1 MNRLR
6 RLPVRW
12 RLALTS
18 ASLTFVILLLFAV
31 VIGLFTARQVRM
43 SYDDDVRLTAVDLQ
57 ERIKLRDTLTGLRL
71 EVRQGDEVIQ
81 AAAAGGAAV
90 RVLDRAGRPI
100 IPRDGAP
107 QLGPP
112 SSELHTA
119 GRYRV
124 ATRPLTDP
132 FGRPVAY
139 LQYAKPLASVERT
152 VARMKLFLTLG
163 VLAGTCLALLA
174 GLAIARRAMA
184 PIASLTSAAKG
195 IARTRDPGVKLP
207 QPAADDEVADL
218 ARTLEE
224 MLMALD
230 AARGETQSA
239 LDRQRAFVAD
249 ASHELRTPLTSILA
263 NLELLEGQLEGD
275 NAEIAGSALR
285 SSQRMRR
292 LVANLLLLARADAG
306 RQALPVPVDVRRV
319 VHDAAAEAAP
329 LAEGHELSVRVDDT
343 VTVDG
348 TPDDLHRLVLNLI
361 ENALVHTPRGSH
373 VEVSAWRDGDAAV
386 IEVADDGPGIP
397 AEMRATIFDRF
408 VRRHGDRS
416 GGGTG
421 SGLGL
426 AIVRAVARAHGGSVE
441 LSESARGGARF
452 VVRLPVAAGVTEPA
466 PAARSDS
473 LLS

>member
-1 MNRLR
+1 MSRLR

-18 ASLTFVILLLFAV
+18 ASLTFVILLLFAI
-31 VIGLFTARQVRM
+31 VIGLITARQVRM

-81 AAAAGGAAV
+81 AATAGGAAV
-90 RVLDRAGRPI
+90 RILDRSGRPI
-100 IPRDGAP
+100 LPREGAVP
-107 QLGPP
+107 LGPP
-112 SSELHTA
+112 DSELHTY
-119 GRYRV
+119 GGYRV

-139 LQYAKPLASVERT
+139 LQYAKPLDSVQHT
-152 VARMKLFLTLG
+152 VGRMKLFLALG
-163 VLAGTCLALLA
+163 VLGGTCLALLA

-184 PIASLTSAAKG
+184 PIASLTAAAKG
-195 IARTRDPGVKLP
+195 ITRTRDPGVKLP
-207 QPAADDEVADL
+207 QPEADDEVADL

-230 AARGETQSA
+230 AARGETQAA

-263 NLELLEGQLEGD
+263 NLELLEEQLQGD

-306 RQALPVPVDVRRV
+306 RRALPEQVDVRRV

-329 LAEGHELSVRVDDT
+329 LAEGHELTVRVDEP
-343 VTVDG
+343 VTMEG

-397 AEMRATIFDRF
+397 ADMRAAIFDRF
-408 VRRHGDRS
+408 VRRDGDRS

-426 AIVRAVARAHGGSVE
+426 AIVRAVARAHGGTVDVDE
-441 LSESARGGARF
+441 GARGGARF
-452 VVRLPVAAGVTEPA
+452 VVRLPATERVAEPA
-466 PAARSDS
+466 TAPVPASG
-473 LLS
+473 

>member
-1 MNRLR
+1 VKRLE

-18 ASLTFVILLLFAV
+18 AGLTFVILLLFAV

-43 SYDDDVRLTAVDLQ
+43 SFDDDVRLTAVDLQ
-57 ERIKLRDTLTGLRL
+57 ERINIRPTLTGLRL
-71 EVRQGDEVIQ
+71 EIEPSDAVIE
-81 AAAAGGAAV
+81 AATAGGAAV
-90 RVLDRAGRPI
+90 RILDRTGKPI
-100 IPRDGAP
+100 LPRDAP
-107 QLGPP
+107 PLGPP
-112 SSELHTA
+112 RAGLHA
-119 GRYRV
+119 SDGYRV
-124 ATRPLTDP
+124 ATRPLTDAL
-132 FGRPVAY
+132 GRRVAF
-139 LQYAKPLASVERT
+139 LQYAKPLESVDRT

-184 PIASLTSAAKG
+184 PIAALTTAAKG
-195 IARTRDPGVKLP
+195 IARTRDPAVKLP

-230 AARGETQSA
+230 EARGETQAA

-263 NLELLEGQLEGD
+263 NLELLEAQLEGED
-275 NAEIAGSALR
+275 AEMAGSALR

-306 RQALPVPVDVRRV
+306 RRALPEEVDVLRV

-329 LAEGHELSVRVDDT
+329 LAEAHEL
-343 VTVDG
+343 TVDVRDPVSVEG
-348 TPDDLHRLVLNLI
+348 SADDLHRLVLNLL
-361 ENALVHTPRGSH
+361 ENALVHTPEGSH
-373 VEVSAWRDGDAAV
+373 VQVTVRRDGDVAV

-397 AEMRATIFDRF
+397 PDLREHVFDRF
-408 VRRHGDRS
+408 VRRDADRS
-416 GGGTG
+416 GGGSG

-426 AIVRAVARAHGGSVE
+426 AIVRAVARAHGGTVE
-441 LSESARGGARF
+441 LGDNEPHGARF
-452 VVRLPVAAGVTEPA
+452 VVRLPA
-466 PAARSDS
+466 AARVEQTAAVRG
-473 LLS
+473 